1 MVKQIEIGEN
11 ASLVTEI
18 LDLVDSGMLL
28 KSSDQGTELDGT
40 IHDLEVAKKFAWEEV
55 YGDDEFIWADLRSE
69 KMSEVWEIIY
79 EDDGKYSE
87 IDSKLSKILNVLSRL
102 IQKQLDQSHKEL
114 LDDIVSDLKGC
125 LFSRAVQG
133 KNNEFFENILS
144 IYLEG
149 GWPCGWNGD
158 WPNGE
163 ALTYRKA

>member
-1 MVKQIEIGEN
+1 MDKQIEVGEN
-11 ASLVTEI
+11 SNFVTEI
-18 LDLVDSGMLL
+18 LDFVDRGVLL
-28 KSSDQGTELDGT
+28 KPSGQIASESEAIL
-40 IHDLEVAKKFAWEEV
+40 DLEMAKKFAWEEV
-55 YGDDEFIWADLRSE
+55 YGEDEFTWADLRSE
-69 KMSEVWEIIY
+69 KMSEIWELIY
-79 EDDGKYSE
+79 DNEEKYSE
-87 IDSKLSKILNVLSRL
+87 VDSRLSNILDELSRA

-133 KNNEFFENILS
+133 KNNEFFENVFS

-149 GWPCGWNGD
+149 GWPCGWKGD